1 MDYGMI
7 KKYTYKTFD
16 ENDNEIERTLTF
28 KYSPL
33 TYVIY
38 KNNVGSD
45 LFADMD
51 ALNKPT
57 NVKITADTRIE
68 DLTDKDI
75 EELSNTTD
83 TSAMI
88 IYYSKLLAAMVLT
101 ARRNENLDFEE
112 VMDDIPISI
121 FHDSKFM
128 GEIMELVTFGLKKK

>member
-16 ENDNEIERTLTF
+16 ENDKEIERTLTF

-33 TYVIY
+33 TYTIY

-45 LFADMD
+45 LLADMG
-51 ALNKPT
+51 ALTKST
-57 NVKITADTRIE
+57 DTKITADTKIE

-75 EELSNTTD
+75 EALSDMTD
-83 TSAMI
+83 MTSTI
-88 IYYSKLLAAMVLT
+88 IFYSKLLAAMILT

-128 GEIMELVTFGLKKK
+128 SEIMELVTFGLKKK